1 MGNVSENEAN
11 KHQSHD
17 LSEKASEE
25 SNEQEYQGN
34 TINTYISKFLLIK
47 PIALLSFLQNNT
59 SLRC

>member
-1 MGNVSENEAN
+1 MMGNVSENEAN

-34 TINTYISKFLLIK
+34 TINTYISKF
-47 PIALLSFLQNNT
+47 S
-59 SLRC
+59 